1 MDSRVKAKVDRLST
15 AVSNI
20 RSALTDKGVDA
31 TGHGAE
37 DFAADIANMPPAFDP
52 DDYAFVI
59 YKENDEYKRRYEY
72 IGKGTIKLPDD
83 KYGHKTELVEVSIP
97 KTVTSIGNR
106 TFSGCSNL
114 KHVNLQNIV
123 SVNSYAFSGCF
134 SLESIYAPN
143 LISLGDIIP
152 YAQSPG
158 DFQLTAFVA
167 PKVTS
172 LPFRMFFHDREHFY
186 NLKYIDV
193 RGATSIANEACK
205 NLRSLRNIRMDN
217 VSSIGNASFKNC
229 SSLDIDI
236 NLPNLTS
243 LSGSEFQ
250 NCPIKKVINLGS
262 ITTLGGTFA
271 NCSDL
276 NFIRLPSTLTK
287 LADFALQRCGSN
299 MTVICEAVTP
309 PTYGSIAFTTSNV
322 VVVYVPDD
330 SVDAYKAAS
339 GWSQLAS
346 KIHPLSEYTGSD

>member
-20 RSALTDKGVDA
+20 RSALIDKRVDA

-37 DFAADIANMPPAFDP
+37 DFATDIANMPPTFDP
-52 DDYAFVI
+52 DDYIFTVVN
-59 YKENDEYKRRYEY
+59 ENGEYKRKYDY
-72 IGKGTIKLPDD
+72 IGKDAIKLSDY
-83 KYGHKTELVEVSIP
+83 KYSNKTSLVEVSMP
-97 KTVTSIGNR
+97 KTVTSIGTR

-123 SVNSYAFSGCF
+123 SVNNYAFSRCF

-172 LPFRMFFHDREHFY
+172 LPGRTFFHDLEHFY
-186 NLKYIDV
+186 NLTYIDL
-193 RGATSIANEACK
+193 RSATNIGKEACK
-205 NLRSLRNIRMDN
+205 RLPSLKDIRIDN
-217 VSSIGNASFKNC
+217 VRTIEDGAFVDCKK
-229 SSLDIDI
+229 LVTDI

-243 LSGSEFQ
+243 LSGNAFLNTGIS
-250 NCPIKKVINLGS
+250 KVVNLGTITS
-262 ITTLGGTFA
+262 IRGTFG
-271 NCSDL
+271 NCTNL
-276 NFIRLPSTLTK
+276 NFVRLPSTLT
-287 LADFALQRCGSN
+287 AINNFAFQKCGSS

-309 PTYGSIAFTTSNV
+309 PTYGSMAFTVANV
-322 VVVYVPDD
+322 SVIYVPDE

>member
-20 RSALTDKGVDA
+20 RSALIDKGVDA
-31 TGHGAE
+31 AGHGAE
-37 DFAADIANMPPAFDP
+37 DFATDIANMPPTFDP

-83 KYGHKTELVEVSIP
+83 KYGYKTELVEVSIP
-97 KTVTSIGNR
+97 NTVTSIGTR

-123 SVNSYAFSGCF
+123 SVNNFAFSGCF

-167 PKVTS
+167 PKATS
-172 LPFRMFFHDREHFY
+172 LPVRMFFHDREHFY
-186 NLKYIDV
+186 DLTYIDV
-193 RGATSIANEACK
+193 RSATEIRKEACK
-205 NLRSLRNIRMDN
+205 RLPSLKDIRIDG
-217 VSSIGNASFKNC
+217 VRTIGDGAFVDCKK
-229 SSLDIDI
+229 LVTDI

-243 LSGSEFQ
+243 LSGSAFQ
-250 NCPIKKVINLGS
+250 STGISKVVNLGAITS
-262 ITTLGGTFA
+262 IGDTFR
-271 NCSDL
+271 NCTNL
-276 NFIRLPSTLTK
+276 NFVRLPSTLT
-287 LADFALQRCGSN
+287 AINSFAFQVCGSS
-299 MTVICEAVTP
+299 MTVICEAETP
-309 PTYGSIAFTTSNV
+309 PTYGSIAFTKSNV

-339 GWSQLAS
+339 GWSALAS